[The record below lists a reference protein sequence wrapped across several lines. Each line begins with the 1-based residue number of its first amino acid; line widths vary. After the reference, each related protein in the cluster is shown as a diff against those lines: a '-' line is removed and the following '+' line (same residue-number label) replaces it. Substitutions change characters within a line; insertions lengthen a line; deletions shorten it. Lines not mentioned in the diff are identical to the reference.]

1 VASKEIGD
9 KGQRICPQTIFCK
22 TKCEDCKIEQSG
34 RIIIYVMARGP
45 VEAPNRVRSIG

>member
-1 VASKEIGD
+1 MSTNYFVFFD
-9 KGQRICPQTIFCK
+9 QTKAIFCK